1 MANLPVAVARKPRAH
16 TDPVRSDSGQ
26 AWAVVLAGGEG
37 VRLRPLARQFFGDDR
52 PKQYLPLVGP
62 ASLFRQTLDRVGL
75 LVPPERTVVVSQA
88 HHAGFLAR
96 DLAEMP
102 TPPGVLFQPTDRGTG
117 TAVLYAAHWI
127 HQRDPQAIVT
137 VFPADHFIREETA
150 FMAHT
155 AEVLAFVRRH
165 PERLVLLGARAT
177 EPDSEYGWIK
187 RGDRLGE
194 SADGPIHRVHAFW
207 EKPGLEQART
217 CLAADWLL
225 NTFVFVTNL
234 SILLHLGRA
243 FVPTVDERLARIWA
257 FAGTQHE
264 AWAIRQAYTLVP
276 TWDFSRTVLQ
286 ECPPCLAVSKLPP
299 LSWSDLGTPE
309 RVLEVLGML
318 PTPPAWVTSLQPAAS
333 SLAS

>member
-1 MANLPVAVARKPRAH
+1 MNPPAAVARKPGAPMDFVH
-16 TDPVRSDSGQ
+16 GASGQ
-26 AWAVVLAGGEG
+26 TWAVVLAGGEG

-75 LVPPERTVVVSQA
+75 LIPPGRTVVVSQA

-96 DLAEMP
+96 DLAEIP
-102 TPPGVLFQPTDRGTG
+102 TPPHVIFQPADRGTG

-127 HQRDPQAIVT
+127 HQRDPQATVV

-155 AEVLAFVRRH
+155 AEIAAFVRRH
-165 PERLVLLGARAT
+165 PERLVLIGARAL
-177 EPDSEYGWIK
+177 EPDPEYGWIK
-187 RGDRLGE
+187 PGDRVGE
-194 SADGPIHRVHAFW
+194 SAEGPIHRVQAFW
-207 EKPGLEQART
+207 EKPGLEQARS

-225 NTFVFVTNL
+225 NTFIFAINL
-234 SILLHLGRA
+234 SVLLQLGRT
-243 FVPTVDERLARIWA
+243 FVPTVQERLARVWA
-257 FAGTQHE
+257 FAGTPHE

-276 TWDFSRTVLQ
+276 TWDFSHAVLQ

-299 LSWSDLGTPE
+299 LSWSDMGTPA
-309 RVLEVLGML
+309 RVLEVLGNL
-318 PTPPAWVTSLQPAAS
+318 PTPPAWMNPLQPAVTG
-333 SLAS
+333 LAS